1 MVWKS
6 SKMHKCKM
14 EYSLRL
20 SHNIPSVYTLPSRYD
35 FIKGQ
40 LIVMEGNIEIGDNC
54 EIQSFVKISDKV
66 KIGNNVTIKEYTRI
80 DKGAQIGDNVQIR
93 GHSVLCSNMII
104 EGDNDLG
111 HSLICT
117 NHPKLNK
124 FHGIDEMKPPIIKKF
139 ARIGASVTLMPGVIV
154 GKNSIVGAYSLVTK
168 NIPDYEVWK
177 GTPSKFYR
185 KITEDEFIE

>member
-1 MVWKS
+1 MKGGAQL
-6 SKMHKCKM
+6 K
-14 EYSLRL
+14 L

-40 LIVMEGNIEIGDNC
+40 LIVMEGNIEIGENC

-80 DKGAQIGDNVQIR
+80 DKGAQIGDNVQVR
-93 GHSVLCSNMII
+93 GGSVICEDTII

-124 FHGIDEMKPPIIKKF
+124 FHGVDIKQPPMIKRF
-139 ARIGASVTLMPGVIV
+139 ARIGTTVTLMPGVVI
-154 GKNSIVGAYSLVTK
+154 GKNSIVGAGTLVNK
-168 NIPDYEVWK
+168 SIPDYEVWM
-177 GTPSKFYR
+177 GSPCKFYR
-185 KITEDEFIE
+185 KINEDEIVK